1 MCNARKKT
9 EKKIIVT
16 VLLFQ
21 GKLRISVGL
30 LSQLKLFFFCYFLLW
45 FQGKKMNRSL
55 PLKLLRLFLFRFVI
69 VAAEK

>member
-30 LSQLKLFFFCYFLLW
+30 LSQLKLFFFFVT
-45 FQGKKMNRSL
+45 FSSGFKEKK
-55 PLKLLRLFLFRFVI
+55 
-69 VAAEK
+69 